1 MLVSFL
7 RHSAGPAAKASAY
20 VLAETDAMGVRRAGV
35 DILRGDPEEV
45 AEIADGLPFRHRYVS
60 GVIAWAPDDGPTD
73 AEISQ
78 VLDRF
83 EELAF
88 AGMDGGRYCW
98 AAVQHRDADGAVHVH
113 ILAPRADLA
122 TGKSFNIARPG
133 WERDYAPLVRL
144 CNLERWSGRPLQ
156 TASHCARENARRAAR

>member
-1 MLVSFL
+1 M
-7 RHSAGPAAKASAY
+7 
-20 VLAETDAMGVRRAGV
+20 
-35 DILRGDPEEV
+35 